1 MEKIGQVLGE
11 SWYGA
16 IICVVVTVV
25 IIYLNIRHIGKLDIS
40 FEERQSKVK
49 AFESKLRTLVLI
61 LGSLGLVGLLKPV
74 SGLAI
79 VMTLSISEAL
89 VGLSRL
95 KFEEY
100 YREYQDKG
108 IEHGDQ

>member
-1 MEKIGQVLGE
+1 MVELGNFLNNTLQ
-11 SWYGA
+11 GRLVCVFV
-16 IICVVVTVV
+16 ICLAVYITATRKGSLEEQIKRLRSIALYLTNVVV
-25 IIYLNIRHIGKLDIS
+25 IASLL
-40 FEERQSKVK
+40 
-49 AFESKLRTLVLI
+49 TL
-61 LGSLGLVGLLKPV
+61 LGLVGLLKPV

-89 VGLSRL
+89 IGLSRL